1 MHSNLFLV
9 NLDLVNIGS
18 VMKNLAD
25 FQFVCHFV
33 TIENG
38 LFYMSKIDIK
48 NNSKRPSKWILTYV
62 EDIYYYLYCTTL
74 EQYDI
79 KIHIF

>member
-18 VMKNLAD
+18 VVMKNLAD

-33 TIENG
+33 TIDDG
-38 LFYMSKIDIK
+38 LFYMSKIDRK
-48 NNSKRPSKWILTYV
+48 NNSRRPSKWILNLSSGHLL
-62 EDIYYYLYCTTL
+62 LYDHGT
-74 EQYDI
+74 I
-79 KIHIF
+79 

>member
-1 MHSNLFLV
+1 MHSNLVLV

-18 VMKNLAD
+18 DMKNLAD

-33 TIENG
+33 TIEDG

-48 NNSKRPSKWILTYV
+48 NNSKRPSKWILTLSSGHLLLSM
-62 EDIYYYLYCTTL
+62 LYDHGT
-74 EQYDI
+74 I
-79 KIHIF
+79 